1 MAHTLF
7 KAMKGLEKPEWLLY
21 IEVFRAGF
29 HQPGLAMLLIGGC
42 EGESLLDVVR
52 LLFFLFLIAVSY
64 SSVALLYASVEMRF
78 DEEEV
83 FVVNWLWW

>member
-1 MAHTLF
+1 MAHVHRSVQG
-7 KAMKGLEKPEWLLY
+7 GLSSAWASH
-21 IEVFRAGF
+21 VVDWG
-29 HQPGLAMLLIGGC
+29 GGC

-64 SSVALLYASVEMRF
+64 GSVVLLYASVEMRI